1 MASTRLSETMGTPT
15 LRTKFT
21 YSVWV
26 KRSALGSF
34 QTIASMWNDGN
45 NHVVLRF
52 TNTNALSFY
61 DYSSSSISGELVTNA
76 VYRDTNSWYHIV
88 AQFDS
93 TQATAGDRMKLY
105 VNGERITS
113 FTGTEAYPSQNFT
126 PTANTSGSTS
136 YVGGRGDGSYYDGL
150 ISQVIF
156 VDGTAYDASTF
167 GSTDSTSGEWKPNA
181 NPTVSY
187 GNNGF
192 KLTFED
198 TSNLGDDTSGN
209 TNDFTMS
216 GTGTSTLDCPSNAF
230 ATWNDLK
237 KLTITLSNGN
247 TTTLGN
253 GDNGVWSTIGNNSG
267 KWYWETQQNANST
280 MMGII
285 NEDVTQTTGRSD
297 QAGVYGL
304 QSGNGSYAYYRN
316 NGSSG
321 QSSGFPE
328 ITNSNVLC
336 HALDLDNG
344 KYFLGIDGVFK
355 NLSGTTSNVGTGADP
370 TFSGL
375 DTTKFWFPF
384 TESRGTGVGCDAN
397 FGNGYFG
404 TTAVTSAGT
413 GASTPGIFEYNVPNG
428 YQPLTTKGLNT

>member
-1 MASTRLSETMGTPT
+1 MASTRLSETMGTLT